1 MGTNEMKHSGILYIT
16 KMSFIFDLPEK
27 MAKNVKKNT
36 VLSLL
41 VKKKERKKNTWLYTV
56 INVVPEIGFKL
67 CKFDI
72 FDVQHEA
79 DCTFLFI
86 YLFYRHCE
94 CRLF

>member
-27 MAKNVKKNT
+27 MAKNVKKKYST
-36 VLSLL
+36 FTTSE
-41 VKKKERKKNTWLYTV
+41 KKERKKKPWLYTV